1 MAKDSILFY
10 LTPKSQVA
18 FCLDNFTL
26 RQVVEKMDYH
36 HYTAMPILNKEGKYV
51 GTITEGDLLWTIR
64 ERNSLNYQASE
75 QIPLQEIN
83 LKRKY
88 KTVNISSSISNL
100 LETVENQNYVPVV
113 DDNGIFIGIVTRK
126 SVLKELAK
134 LIQDKKE

>member
-18 FCLDNFTL
+18 FCIDNFTL